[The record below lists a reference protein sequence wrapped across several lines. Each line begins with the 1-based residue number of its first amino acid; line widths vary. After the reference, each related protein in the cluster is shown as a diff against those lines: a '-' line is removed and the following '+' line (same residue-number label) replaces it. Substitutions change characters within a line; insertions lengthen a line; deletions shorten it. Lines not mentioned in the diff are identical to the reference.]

1 MDMYKMGLS
10 HDIVTYSTL
19 INGYCKVTWVMK
31 MSDGRWEPDIRTY
44 SIRIHGFCTA
54 RKIKWAGTI
63 LEELISAGVVPTTVT
78 YNTMITAVQCHPG
91 TCYDGSLI
99 RAFLCSMNP
108 YPRFL

>member
-1 MDMYKMGLS
+1 MDMYKMSLS

-54 RKIKWAGTI
+54 RKIKWAVMI
-63 LEELISAGVVPTTVT
+63 LEELISAGVVPNAET
-78 YNTMITAVQCHPG
+78 YNTMINAV
-91 TCYDGSLI
+91 
-99 RAFLCSMNP
+99 
-108 YPRFL
+108 